1 MRDYS
6 AKRSSNDDAAKTRA
20 TLGPPARRA
29 AAIRASISPRTLTAA
44 GGALNLAVVTA
55 SYQGRRRGS
64 GTIPTREGCETPR
77 WSLTVGL
84 IPAQAWTGT
93 SIQLDPAR
101 GESSGATPCAR
112 PSSAARIERLPPA
125 FLPTLPN
132 RAPAE
137 TTEGR

>member
-1 MRDYS
+1 MPAYS
-6 AKRSSNDDAAKTRA
+6 AKRSSNDDAAKTSA

-29 AAIRASISPRTLTAA
+29 AAMSASISPRTLTAA

-64 GTIPTREGCETPR
+64 GTIRTRYGCETPR

-84 IPAQAWTGT
+84 IPANASTGT

-101 GESSGATPCAR
+101 WPTWGATAGGR
-112 PSSAARIERLPPA
+112 ASSEAGTGLGIKGVSAGGEA
-125 FLPTLPN
+125 V
-132 RAPAE
+132 
-137 TTEGR
+137 

>member
-44 GGALNLAVVTA
+44 GGGLNLADVTA

-64 GTIPTREGCETPR
+64 GTIPARYGCETPR
-77 WSLTVGL
+77 WALTAGL
-84 IPAQAWTGT
+84 VPANASTGRP
-93 SIQLDPAR
+93 IQLDPSE
-101 GESSGATPCAR
+101 GSSSG
-112 PSSAARIERLPPA
+112 
-125 FLPTLPN
+125 PT
-132 RAPAE
+132 
-137 TTEGR
+137 

>member
-29 AAIRASISPRTLTAA
+29 AAIRASISPRALTAA

-64 GTIPTREGCETPR
+64 GAIPTREGCGTPR
-77 WSLTVGL
+77 WRLTVGL
-84 IPAQAWTGT
+84 IPPDAWTGA
-93 SIQLDPAR
+93 SIQLDPSR
-101 GESSGATPCAR
+101 GDSSVPTPCAR
-112 PSSAARIERLPPA
+112 ASSAARIDRLPPA
-125 FLPTLPN
+125 PSQTRPS

-137 TTEGR
+137 TTV

>member
-84 IPAQAWTGT
+84 IPADAWTGR
-93 SIQLDPAR
+93 SIQLDPSE
-101 GESSGATPCAR
+101 GNSSGPTLFGRA
-112 PSSAARIERLPPA
+112 SSAARIDRLPPA
-125 FLPTLPN
+125 PCKTRPS

-137 TTEGR
+137 TTV

>member
-1 MRDYS
+1 MHDYS

-64 GTIPTREGCETPR
+64 GTIPTGEGFETPPWR
-77 WSLTVGL
+77 LSAGL
-84 IPAQAWTGT
+84 ISANAWTGR
-93 SIQLDPAR
+93 SIPLDPSE
-101 GESSGATPCAR
+101 GNSSGPNPFGRASP
-112 PSSAARIERLPPA
+112 AA
-125 FLPTLPN
+125 
-132 RAPAE
+132 
-137 TTEGR
+137 

>member
-1 MRDYS
+1 MLGYS
-6 AKRSSNDDAAKTRA
+6 ARRSSNDEAAKTKE

-64 GTIPTREGCETPR
+64 GTIPPRQGCDTPR

-84 IPAQAWTGT
+84 IPANAWAGT

-101 GESSGATPCAR
+101 GKRSGATRCGRA
-112 PSSAARIERLPPA
+112 STAARIDRLPSA
-125 FLPTLPN
+125 FSQTRPS

-137 TTEGR
+137 TTV

>member
-64 GTIPTREGCETPR
+64 GTIPTREGCGAPR
-77 WSLTVGL
+77 WGLTGGV
-84 IPAQAWTGT
+84 IPADAWTRRAN
-93 SIQLDPAR
+93 QLEPSD
-101 GESSGATPCAR
+101 GEQSGPD
-112 PSSAARIERLPPA
+112 
-125 FLPTLPN
+125 
-132 RAPAE
+132 
-137 TTEGR
+137 